1 MLLPNIFK
9 LCIVLSDSSR
19 KLSLLL
25 FIPADG
31 IEWHVAYKHRRL
43 NKVFMT
49 NSNLW
54 ILSNSLLKLSKL
66 VGLYHMAANYA
77 KCEWVSFCLGSI
89 LLNWMISS
97 SGTESNASL
106 RTFHLTKTT
115 VNFRVLYLEPYIF
128 PNAKDL
134 GFLILW
140 QKGGSLSFC
149 LPLLKDGKRRH
160 NNGEEGMK
168 DYVLPPYSKGGKVIG
183 QPQCYK
189 L

>member
-1 MLLPNIFK
+1 MFLPNIFK

-31 IEWHVAYKHRRL
+31 IQWHVAYKHRRL

-66 VGLYHMAANYA
+66 VGLYHMAVNYA
-77 KCEWVSFCLGSI
+77 KCERVSFCLCSV

-97 SGTESNASL
+97 SSIESNTSL
-106 RTFHLTKTT
+106 RIFHLIQTT
-115 VNFRVLYLEPYIF
+115 VNFHLLYLEPYIF
-128 PNAKDL
+128 PNAKDP
-134 GFLILW
+134 GFLIL
-140 QKGGSLSFC
+140 
-149 LPLLKDGKRRH
+149 
-160 NNGEEGMK
+160 
-168 DYVLPPYSKGGKVIG
+168 
-183 QPQCYK
+183 
-189 L
+189 